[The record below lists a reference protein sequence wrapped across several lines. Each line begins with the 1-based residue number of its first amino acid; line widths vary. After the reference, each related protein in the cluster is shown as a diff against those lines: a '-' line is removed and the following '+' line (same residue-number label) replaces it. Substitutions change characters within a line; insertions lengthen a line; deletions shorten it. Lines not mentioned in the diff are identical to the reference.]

1 MGSVIYILILFTFLA
16 VLWKINS
23 VARYILKFTIF
34 GLSSI
39 IFACA
44 PIPLM
49 LLKPRDSKNALIPAA
64 LLRASKKL
72 YGLSYNV
79 EGIENIIKDSGCVV
93 LINHQSALDLIV
105 LAYLWPLMPN
115 STVISKKEIF
125 YVQPFGLASWLW
137 GTIFI
142 NRVNAKDAQSTVNQT
157 GEMIR
162 RRKARVLMFP
172 EGTRNLGKTLL
183 PFKKGAFHLAVASRV
198 PIQPVAV
205 SRYSFLGNF
214 KFDSG
219 HIKIRILPAVSTE
232 GCTSDDIPKLMDET
246 YKMISENVD
255 EMSSQNKMNKNFKT
269 S

>member
-1 MGSVIYILILFTFLA
+1 MGFLLYTLVLITFLA
-16 VLWKINS
+16 ILWKINS
-23 VARYILKFTIF
+23 VARCVLKFTFF
-34 GLSSI
+34 GITSM

-64 LLRASKKL
+64 LLRATERI

-93 LINHQSALDLIV
+93 LINHQSAIDLFV

-125 YVQPFGLASWLW
+125 YIQPFGLASWLW

-157 GEMIR
+157 GEIIR

-172 EGTRNLGKTLL
+172 EGTRNLGNTLL
-183 PFKKGAFHLAVASRV
+183 PFKKGAFHLAIASKV

-205 SRYSFLGNF
+205 SRYSFLGKF
-214 KFDSG
+214 RFDSG
-219 HIKIRILPAVSTE
+219 HITIRILPAVSTE
-232 GCTSDDIPKLMDET
+232 GCTSDDIPKLIDKT
-246 YKMISENVD
+246 YKMISENVN
-255 EMSSQNKMNKNFKT
+255 EISSKNNVKNNLKT